1 MDYIEKLFSRLN
13 LQHIREFLLY
23 GTEAVKITEQS
34 YRERL
39 DTSQQP
45 VFEII
50 QKAYPGELES
60 PEVDLFLS
68 GPIRCAGGLSG
79 NRNTRRRYPD
89 RSAFRQRI
97 KLSFFPIEQLKLRR
111 Q

>member
-23 GTEAVKITEQS
+23 GTEAVEITEQS

-45 VFEII
+45 VLEMI
-50 QKAYPGELES
+50 QKAYPCELES
-60 PEVDLFLS
+60 PEVDLFYQALS
-68 GPIRCAGGLSG
+68 AAQEVYLEIGMRAGAIL
-79 NRNTRRRYPD
+79 T
-89 RSAFRQRI
+89 A
-97 KLSFFPIEQLKLRR
+97 QLLEKGKK
-111 Q
+111 

>member
-23 GTEAVKITEQS
+23 GTEAVEITEQN
-34 YRERL
+34 RERL

-45 VFEII
+45 VLEMI

-60 PEVDLFLS
+60 SEVDLFYQALS
-68 GPIRCAGGLSG
+68 AAQEVYLEIGIRAGAIL
-79 NRNTRRRYPD
+79 T
-89 RSAFRQRI
+89 A
-97 KLSFFPIEQLKLRR
+97 QLLGKR
-111 Q
+111 